1 MGKFSDILLT
11 VDFDRTL
18 TAPDSTIPPRNL
30 EAIRWFMEEGGAF
43 TVNTGRSVPMYAPLL
58 EVVPVNAPLL
68 LYNGSAAYDPAYRRL
83 TFAVPIEMD
92 WRQTIA
98 RTRALLPDLTVE
110 LQGLRRHYLFEKNPM
125 WERFCA
131 HNHCAWAYDPEA
143 EPGPFLKFSVYGRFR
158 GETVAQLY
166 TGSPEELARMDEAQA
181 LLAREFGD
189 RVSIFRAG
197 DRIIDIHAAGVDKG
211 KSARALQRQLD
222 RKILVCVGDARNDL
236 AMLEQADFAYI
247 PGDATISGFE
257 RVCDCAQGAVADVIE
272 KKLERIL
279 RERVDKTHASVV
291 ESSG

>member
-68 LYNGSAAYDPAYRRL
+68 LYNGSAAYDPERKRL
-83 TFAVPIEMD
+83 TFCVPIEMD

-98 RTRALLPDLTVE
+98 RTRELLPDLTVE

-131 HNHCAWAYDPEA
+131 HNHCAWAYGPET
-143 EPGPFLKFSVYGRFR
+143 EPGSFLKFSVYGKFR
-158 GETVAQLY
+158 DETVAQLY
-166 TGSPEELARMDEAQA
+166 TGTPEELARMDEAQA

-197 DRIIDIHAAGVDKG
+197 DRIIDIHATGVDKG
-211 KSARALQRQLD
+211 KSTRALQRQLGK
-222 RKILVCVGDARNDL
+222 KILVCVGDARNDL
-236 AMLEQADFAYI
+236 AMLEQADYAFI
-247 PGDATISGFE
+247 PADATISGFE

-272 KKLERIL
+272 KKLEGIL
-279 RERVDKTHASVV
+279 REGVDKAHTSVLK
-291 ESSG
+291 SSS